1 MKLIRFFRTGVFLL
15 TAAGDD
21 RFFGTENND
30 TFTAEAG
37 TLQAGDSLLDQS
49 TSDNDTLNAV
59 ITNANRDIAP
69 TLLNIENVNLDL
81 DVFSGAAFDAAN
93 TDGATV
99 TASSSKLGFNG
110 EFTLNN
116 TGDNNIVAGEN
127 VTNLIVNGLEAGT
140 VNTGA
145 AEEATVTT
153 DSANDDAN
161 VTINGDIDLTVAT
174 SETLNLTATADSV
187 VDLAQTA
194 NSVDTIVGS
203 GEGAITLRGDA
214 AQLNGD
220 NITGVSSVVIASG
233 ATGVDASGIEA
244 DLTLATD
251 LGANTLEVATGANVA
266 IAEEQTNLN
275 IDGQDDNSTVNVTS
289 DLTAL
294 GTLAFAGASLASAE
308 LQLSAANAEV
318 TSLTA
323 DDLALTVNIAE
334 GAEITTLDG
343 TAIDFVGA
351 GDVVVTT
358 GTNADVLD
366 ASGLD
371 GDLEL
376 TSAATGSQEIAG
388 AVGNN
393 TIVFGATANL
403 VGPPVVTNTATF
415 VGQSG
420 NDDVTFGAVD
430 GNVEATF
437 AGGNNEI
444 TFTGAF
450 AGEASIVAGDGN
462 DTLAF
467 EGTVANGADVTAQL
481 GGGTNTLVLDAGV
494 DTTNAD
500 TFIIEGLTN
509 LQVADN
515 TSVVRADL
523 LSGEEIAVNGAAG
536 TTTLT
541 VTGTDNDGETIDLS
555 GLSLSN
561 TVDENISAV
570 AVTGGNGNDIIT
582 GTAVADTIIG
592 GTGND
597 SITAGAGADLVY
609 GGAGADTIDLS
620 ETTAA
625 ADVVGYQALTE
636 GSAAG
641 AVGATFSGFDAVTGF
656 GAGDTVR
663 FDTDLLTAQGT
674 NTVADN
680 KLVVS
685 ANDATTGTND
695 LTEAA
700 DFVDVDSV
708 VAFLND
714 AASYTPQMNTNDVV
728 GVTFEG
734 STYLYGIANDGTAA
748 VAATEVTLIGTVDA
762 ELTADSITIA

>member
-21 RFFGTENND
+21 RLFGTDKND

-37 TLQAGDSLLDQS
+37 TLQAGDQLLDQS
-49 TSDNDTLNAV
+49 TTDNDTLNAV

-93 TDGATV
+93 TEGATI

-110 EFTLNN
+110 EFTLN
-116 TGDNNIVAGEN
+116 TAGDNNVVAGEN
-127 VTNLIVNGLEAGT
+127 VTNLIVNALEAGS
-140 VNTGA
+140 VDTGA

-153 DSANDDAN
+153 DSVNDDAN

-174 SETLNLTATADSV
+174 SDTLNLTATADSV
-187 VDLAQTA
+187 VNLTQTA

-214 AQLNGD
+214 TQLTGD

-233 ATGVDASGIEA
+233 AGAVDASEIEA

-251 LGANTLEVATGANVA
+251 LSNTLTVATGANVA

-275 IDGQDDNSTVNVTS
+275 IAGQDNNSTVNVTS
-289 DLTAL
+289 DLAAL
-294 GTLAFAGASLASAE
+294 GTLVFAGASLASAE

-393 TIVFGATANL
+393 TIVFGATANTG
-403 VGPPVVTNTATF
+403 VAPNVVTNTATF

-420 NDDVTFGAVD
+420 NDDVTFGATS

-450 AGEASIVAGDGN
+450 AGEANVVFGAGDDTVTLNTTLANTATMAINFGEGN
-462 DTLAF
+462 DTLVLKGGVNTNA
-467 EGTVANGADVTAQL
+467 ADL
-481 GGGTNTLVLDAGV
+481 TLVGLENIVVETGTSIMAAEQLDGQGYS
-494 DTTNAD
+494 
-500 TFIIEGLTN
+500 I
-509 LQVADN
+509 
-515 TSVVRADL
+515 
-523 LSGEEIAVNGAAG
+523 SGEGFANSN
-536 TTTLT
+536 LT
-541 VTGTDNDGETIDLS
+541 VQAGNDGESIDLS
-555 GLSLSN
+555 GLTLS
-561 TVDENISAV
+561 DSASSGAKVSIVGGDGTDTIV
-570 AVTGGNGNDIIT
+570 ANALGGDITGGGS
-582 GTAVADTIIG
+582 A
-592 GTGND
+592 D
-597 SITAGAGADLVY
+597 SITLGAGADNVVY
-609 GGAGADTIDLS
+609 AAIGDSAAAAVDGTGSFGIDSITGFDTAEDSIDLS
-620 ETTAA
+620 ALTALLNGTKVGFVNDLIDA
-625 ADVVGYQALTE
+625 NTGALKNSGTGIFADGTDPVFDVVFGTYNGNTYAYVNTE
-636 GSAAG
+636 TDADYNGPASD
-641 AVGATFSGFDAVTGF
+641 VDATFDMVIKLSGVELGS
-656 GAGDTVR
+656 GDTGV
-663 FDTDLLTAQGT
+663 FT
-674 NTVADN
+674 
-680 KLVVS
+680 
-685 ANDATTGTND
+685 
-695 LTEAA
+695 
-700 DFVDVDSV
+700 FV
-708 VAFLND
+708 
-714 AASYTPQMNTNDVV
+714 
-728 GVTFEG
+728 
-734 STYLYGIANDGTAA
+734 
-748 VAATEVTLIGTVDA
+748 
-762 ELTADSITIA
+762 